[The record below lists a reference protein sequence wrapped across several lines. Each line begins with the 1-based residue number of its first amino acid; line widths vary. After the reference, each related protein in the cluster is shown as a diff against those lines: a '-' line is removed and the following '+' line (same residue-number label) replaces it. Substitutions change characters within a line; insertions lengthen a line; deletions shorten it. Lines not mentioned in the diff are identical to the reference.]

1 MRRVVLALGI
11 LLGIALSVALVIG
24 VFALS
29 LIGEETDRDRALAI
43 TANQGERGP
52 SPVETLPPGDRP
64 YAITEAREP
73 CDDYRAERQPLF
85 GDLHVHTARSQDAS
99 TQDTR
104 TTPADAY
111 RFARGEAIGIQ
122 PWTADG
128 RPLRRVQLA
137 RPLDFAGITDHAEQI
152 GEVHICNTPGYEGYD
167 SIPCR
172 VYRAAPRFAFFW
184 FNGTYSMG
192 GTRWAFCGE
201 DGAHCLAAAE
211 VVWSEHRAAAEQ
223 AYDRSSSCR
232 FTSLVAYEWT
242 AAPKAAHLH
251 RNVIFRNEFV
261 PRVPVSSIETGPHA
275 ILLWRWL
282 DEACRD
288 GVPGCQAITI
298 PHNTNWSGGTA
309 FRSGIEID
317 GEITAEEAPLR
328 ARYERLVEMM
338 QHKGE
343 SECALFPGVTDEGCG
358 FEKAVNHM
366 GAIEPIP
373 MDFARPAL
381 AHGLELEAELG
392 VNPLAFGQIGSTDT
406 HLGTPGLV
414 AERGHPGH
422 GGAGL
427 PGNEVFDTPGPPDVL
442 ALNPGGL
449 AVAWAEENTRDA
461 VFAAFE
467 RRETYATSGTRP
479 SLRLFGGWDFESSI
493 CDAKNLAAEGYAR
506 GVPMGSDLPA
516 PPPGAGAPTFV
527 VAAARDAHENGA
539 DLERIEIVKGWVE
552 EGATHETVLT
562 VVGGDQEAGVDTA
575 TCQRTGSGSPGL
587 CTVWTDPD
595 FEPDEPA
602 FYYARLR
609 EVPSCRWTQW
619 ACVDARV
626 DCDAGPV
633 PAGYEYCCT
642 DEVPRTIQER
652 AWSSPI
658 WYTPPAAPSTTE
670 VAASRLGSD
679 QVGTR

>member
-1 MRRVVLALGI
+1 MRRVVLALVVLFGV
-11 LLGIALSVALVIG
+11 ALSVVLVLALLAVSF
-24 VFALS
+24 V
-29 LIGEETDRDRALAI
+29 GEETERDRLLAI
-43 TANQGERGP
+43 TADQGELP
-52 SPVETLPPGDRP
+52 SPPAPPMARGDRP
-64 YAITEAREP
+64 YAVTEAREP
-73 CDDYRAERQPLF
+73 CDDYRPERRPLF

-128 RPLRRVQLA
+128 RPLRRVQLE

-152 GEVHICNTPGYEGYD
+152 GEVHICNTPGFEGYD

-172 VYRAAPRFAFFW
+172 VYRAAPRLAFFW

-201 DGAHCLAAAE
+201 DGADCLAAAE

-261 PRVPVSSIETGPHA
+261 PRVPVSSIETGPYA
-275 ILLWRWL
+275 IALWRWL
-282 DEACRD
+282 DAACRD

-298 PHNTNWSGGTA
+298 PHNTNWSAGTA
-309 FRSGIEID
+309 FRSGIEIE
-317 GEITAEEAPLR
+317 GEIQAEEAPLR

-358 FEKAVNHM
+358 FEKATNHM
-366 GAIEPIP
+366 GAIAPIP
-373 MDFARPAL
+373 MDYSRNAL

-461 VFAAFE
+461 VFSAFE

-479 SLRLFGGWDFESSI
+479 SLRLFGGWDFEPGI
-493 CDAKNLAAEGYAR
+493 CDAASLAAEGYAR
-506 GVPMGSDLPA
+506 GVPMGGNLSA
-516 PPPGAGAPTFV
+516 PPPGASAPTFV
-527 VAAARDAHENGA
+527 VAAARDAHERGA
-539 DLERIEIVKGWVE
+539 DLDRIEIVKGWVE
-552 EGATHETVLT
+552 DGATREIVLT
-562 VVGGDQEAGVDTA
+562 AVGGDLEAGVDTA
-575 TCQRTGSGSPGL
+575 TCERTGNGRPSL
-587 CTVWTDPD
+587 CAVWTDPD
-595 FEPDEPA
+595 FDADERA

-626 DCDAGPV
+626 DCDANDV

-642 DEVPRTIQER
+642 EEIPRTIQER

-658 WYTPPAAPSTTE
+658 WYSPASEGPS
-670 VAASRLGSD
+670 AAR
-679 QVGTR
+679 